1 MIVVETPLRSIQCQR
16 AALEQ
21 LMMACTAEQYT
32 RIEGALVVLDWLEH
46 GEPLP
51 AEGVL

>member
-1 MIVVETPLRSIQCQR
+1 MITVETPLRAIQSQR

-21 LMMACTAEQYT
+21 LMMTCTAEQYT

-46 GEPLP
+46 GEPSP
-51 AEGVL
+51 VEGVL